1 MARGLLLSDGLQTHV
16 QGYLKA
22 TDLTLPLLRL
32 LNALHYAFL
41 LQRFAIWLYNT
52 SWSGSGI

>member
-22 TDLTLPLLRL
+22 TDLILPLLRL

-41 LQRFAIWLYNT
+41 LRRFAIWLYNT
-52 SWSGSGI
+52 S